1 MGPFD
6 EYDGGRDQKC
16 AELVLAMSGQ
26 AEAGVSAGGARPV
39 DEALASALAGDQQA
53 FERLAEPYR
62 RELLAHCY
70 RMLGSAQEAED
81 LVQETMLRAWRR
93 LETYAGRATF
103 RAWLYRI
110 ATNACLDALDQR
122 ARRFLPTAA
131 YAASEV
137 GAPIQPPV
145 LEPVWLEPFPD
156 DWLGDAESSAR
167 ANPEARY
174 TARESVRLAFVAAL
188 QTLPPRQ
195 RAVLILRDVLDW
207 PAAEAAACLE
217 MTVGAA
223 NSALHRARTALA
235 RQPQLERDR
244 QRPDLPDAE
253 AQRLLE
259 RYVSAW
265 ETADVAGLVALLR
278 EEAVVTM
285 PPSPTW
291 CLGAANIGQ
300 FAARNLFAGEAR
312 GRWHLRP
319 VGANGQPAFAL
330 YRRETAGGPAVG
342 WGIMVLTLE
351 GPKVARIDTFLTP
364 GLLRPFGVPEQV

>member
-1 MGPFD
+1 L
-6 EYDGGRDQKC
+6 GG
-16 AELVLAMSGQ
+16 AEL
-26 AEAGVSAGGARPV
+26 ETARR
-39 DEALASALAGDQQA
+39 GDQQA
-53 FERLAEPYR
+53 FARLAEPYR

-70 RMLGSAQEAED
+70 RLLGSAQEAED

-93 LETYAGRATF
+93 LETYAGRAPF

-110 ATNACLDALDQR
+110 ATNACLDALE
-122 ARRFLPTAA
+122 RRPRRWLPTLA
-131 YAASEV
+131 YAAADPE
-137 GAPIQPPV
+137 APIRPPI

-156 DWLGDAESSAR
+156 DWLGDTTTLAG

-207 PAAEAAACLE
+207 PAAEAAGCLD
-217 MTVGAA
+217 MTVSAV
-223 NSALHRARTALA
+223 NSALHRARSRLA
-235 RQPQLERDR
+235 QQPQLERER
-244 QRPDLPDAE
+244 RRTDLPDAD

-259 RYVSAW
+259 RYVNAW

-291 CLGAANIGQ
+291 CQGADSIRR
-300 FAARNLFAGEAR
+300 FAAGNVFAGQAR

-319 VGANGQPAFAL
+319 VGANGQPAFGVYQRSA
-330 YRRETAGGPAVG
+330 EGNQAEGVG
-342 WGIMVLTLE
+342 IQVLTLE
-351 GPKVARIDTFLTP
+351 GAAVARMDTFMTP
-364 GLLRPFGVPEQV
+364 ALLGVFGLPGRV